1 MMSALCSITVPHPGP
16 QQRAMDDVEKTHGV
30 NARAARMYTRFF
42 GQDHVLMSDE
52 THSEML
58 LNTLR
63 QLVSAHPELTQTSG
77 IACYTKTQTHNTP
90 TETDWLRGIFDAA
103 GLDQWDVA
111 TFSMTNCASALAAVH
126 AFAGQDRPLLV
137 LSGEK
142 AFHSTGNRLSVGLLG
157 EAPAAALFLPQGER
171 QVRFSRVR
179 HAPRYFLNPDDMPE
193 ADKKALQSAFEAGFE
208 AFLSECLAAEPD
220 FFAEAPVLVPYNL
233 NVPLVMRVLARL
245 GLEDLVQEGH
255 SGRSGHSFC
264 SDTFLNLV
272 DNPVPRDK
280 PVFLFCAGMGV
291 TYAALALEPRSQS
304 FLNHPTS

>member
-1 MMSALCSITVPHPGP
+1 M
-16 QQRAMDDVEKTHGV
+16 R
-30 NARAARMYTRFF
+30 
-42 GQDHVLMSDE
+42 DE

-58 LNTLR
+58 LGTLH
-63 QLVSAHPELTQTSG
+63 QLVAAHPELTDMRG

-90 TETDWLRGIFDAA
+90 AETDWLRRIFDAA
-103 GLDQWDVA
+103 GLDSWDVA

-126 AFAGQDRPLLV
+126 AFADQQKPLLV
-137 LSGEK
+137 LAGEK

-157 EAPAAALFLPQGER
+157 EAPAAALFLPQAER
-171 QVRFSRVR
+171 QVRFSRVA
-179 HAPRYFLNPDDMPE
+179 HAPRYYLNPDDMPE

-208 AFLSECLAAEPD
+208 AFLADCLAAEPA
-220 FFAEAPVLVPYNL
+220 FFAQSPVLVPYNL

-245 GLEDLVQEGH
+245 GLDDLVQEGH

-280 PVFLFCAGMGV
+280 PVLLFCAGMGV
-291 TYAALALEPRSQS
+291 TYAALGLEPLPQS
-304 FLNHPTS
+304 SLNHPTL